1 VEDHQVEPGVDV
13 SARGD
18 ARPPIIFFAAL
29 RQELTGLEKGLAVE
43 DQRLSSNCRQVRARY
58 GAREVLL
65 AQTGPGRDN
74 AQRAARLVLDERRP
88 RLAIALGY
96 AGALTVDLEIADL
109 VLCEEVYRLGDG
121 ATLSSPV
128 PCDQGLLEL
137 ASKALERGGLAAH
150 RGNSVTVDEECSDP
164 RAKEGLGRLGP
175 VQVVEMENY
184 WLAREARER
193 GVPFVA
199 VRAISDTLD
208 QPLPE
213 GCDFVDQRGE
223 TDVGRAA
230 LHVLRH
236 PGSVLPILRLGRD
249 AGKAT
254 ANLTAFATAFL
265 ELW

>member
-1 VEDHQVEPGVDV
+1 VELGLDV
-13 SARGD
+13 SAEGD
-18 ARPPIIFFAAL
+18 VPPPIIFFAAL
-29 RQELTGLEKGLAVE
+29 RQELAGLEKALAVE
-43 DQRLSSNCRQVRARY
+43 ERRLSGHCRQVRARC

-74 AQRAARLVLDERRP
+74 AQQAVRLVLDGCRP
-88 RLAIALGY
+88 RMVMALGF
-96 AGALTVDLEIADL
+96 AGALTADLGVGDL

-121 ATLSSPV
+121 GTLSSPV
-128 PCDQGLLEL
+128 QCDQGLLEL
-137 ASKALERGGLAAH
+137 ATKALEPGGLAAR

-164 RAKEGLGRLGP
+164 RAKEDLGRLGP

-184 WLAREARER
+184 WVAREARER

-199 VRAISDTLD
+199 VRVISDTLH
-208 QPLPE
+208 QALPE
-213 GCDFVDQRGE
+213 GCNFVDQRGE
-223 TDVGRAA
+223 TDLGRAA

-236 PGSVLPILRLGRD
+236 PGSVVPLLRLSANARQ
-249 AGKAT
+249 AA